1 MNVLE
6 MDWGFPV
13 FTQEK
18 KEGGR
23 SVSTQARRALPA
35 NEAYAYIA
43 GDDPRPLLVLRECLT
58 CTGTDDAL
66 LTRGADNEKTF
77 LMSRWFHC
85 VKLPPDVLE
94 EDHPFH
100 NLFPGKDPGHLFVAN
115 AGGANR
121 LDLNGEQSRTELWS
135 VMGKLLTARYEKK
148 PGYEKSLKSL
158 LKLLD
163 QFDTID
169 EKIVTVTEK
178 IDKAIEKDGLK
189 SRKLPKL
196 KKELAKLEKAR
207 ATTLKQAVA
216 VAELKLKE
224 VAKASSASEKT
235 RQG

>member
-1 MNVLE
+1 MDVLE
-6 MDWGFPV
+6 MEWQFPV
-13 FTQEK
+13 FTHEK
-18 KEGGR
+18 KEGQR
-23 SVSTQARRALPA
+23 SASTQARRALSA
-35 NEAYAYIA
+35 EKAYAYIA

-100 NLFPGKDPGHLFVAN
+100 NLFAGKDPGHLFVAD
-115 AGGANR
+115 ASGTNR

-135 VMGKLLTARYEKK
+135 VMGKQIAARYQKK

-169 EKIVTVTEK
+169 EKIVTVSEK

-189 SRKLPKL
+189 SRKLKKL
-196 KKELAKLEKAR
+196 KLELAKLEKAR
-207 ATTLKQAVA
+207 AKTLEQAVA

-224 VAKASSASEKT
+224 VAKATSANEETK
-235 RQG
+235 QG

>member
-1 MNVLE
+1 MS
-6 MDWGFPV
+6 WQFPV
-13 FTQEK
+13 FTQK
-18 KEGGR
+18 KEGDGR
-23 SVSTQARRALPA
+23 SVSKQARRALPA
-35 NEAYAYIA
+35 DEAYAYIA
-43 GDDPRPLLVLRECLT
+43 AEDPRPLLILRECLT

-100 NLFPGKDPGHLFVAN
+100 NLFAGKDPGHLFVSDAN
-115 AGGANR
+115 GAHR
-121 LDLNGEQSRTELWS
+121 LDLTGEQSRTELWG
-135 VMGKLLTARYEKK
+135 VMSKLLAARYEKK

-189 SRKLPKL
+189 SRKLAKL
-196 KKELAKLEKAR
+196 KAELAKLEKAR

-224 VAKASSASEKT
+224 VAKAPSVNKGT
-235 RQG
+235 KQG